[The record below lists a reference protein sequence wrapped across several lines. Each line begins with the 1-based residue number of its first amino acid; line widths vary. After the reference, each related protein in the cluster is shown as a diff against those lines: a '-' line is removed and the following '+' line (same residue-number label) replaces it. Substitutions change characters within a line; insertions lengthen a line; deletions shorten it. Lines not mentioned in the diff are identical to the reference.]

1 MFPTFLGGKCKISGF
16 HCSPAACLEVFIP
29 SPFKWSLSSMHLWF
43 SWRFLEFSGS
53 NLVKI
58 SGRSLGQWKHHQQC
72 DLSSQVIRLSKTQ
85 FIVLIV
91 CKGVTTIIIESDC
104 IQLSFFLILI
114 EKWIFFWVYATP
126 EKTLQLFC
134 WRWSIAGYFDW
145 LRHGWTLWQRQRS
158 KSLEPWYYIVDGRN
172 LTFTSWGKGRK
183 NP

>member
-126 EKTLQLFC
+126 EKNPSIILLALKHLKHCRLFRLIKTWLDPVTAAKIQVIGALVLYRWWKESDVHQL
-134 WRWSIAGYFDW
+134 RE
-145 LRHGWTLWQRQRS
+145 R
-158 KSLEPWYYIVDGRN
+158 
-172 LTFTSWGKGRK
+172 
-183 NP
+183 